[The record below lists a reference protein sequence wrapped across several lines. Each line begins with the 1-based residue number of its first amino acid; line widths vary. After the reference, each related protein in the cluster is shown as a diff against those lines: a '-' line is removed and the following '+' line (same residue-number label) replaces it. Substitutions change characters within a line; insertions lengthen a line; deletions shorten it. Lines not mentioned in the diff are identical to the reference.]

1 MSVRFDQA
9 VTATGEPQVALTVGT
24 QTRYATFFAWGSQS
38 LYFDYTVQEAD
49 RDEDGIS
56 ISSDALLLNGGTI
69 TATEGTTDADL
80 THEAL
85 SAQRDSKV
93 NGSLVASPPRVREIS
108 FRSSPATGDTYGLGE
123 TVEVEVDF
131 DKVVT
136 ATGEPQIALTIGAET
151 RHATFSGW
159 SRRSLHFSYTVQ
171 EEDRD
176 EDGISIAANVLV
188 LNGGT
193 ITAAG
198 TIDADLTHEAVAAQH
213 GSKVNGSLSTQPG
226 VKRVA
231 LISFPAGA
239 TRMDSERRSRW
250 SSNSTER

>member
-1 MSVRFDQA
+1 MSVPSLTLYETMVRAMHSVRRRRNLIAFSSLIALTASALVACSQSAAPAITSISFSSSPANGDTYALGETVEVSVRFDQA

-69 TATEGTTDADL
+69 TAAEGTTDADL

-93 NGSLVASPPRVREIS
+93 NGSLVASPPRVWEIS

-123 TVEVEVDF
+123 TIEVEVDF

-136 ATGEPQIALTIGAET
+136 ATGKPQIALTIGAET
-151 RHATFSGW
+151 RHATFY
-159 SRRSLHFSYTVQ
+159 L
-171 EEDRD
+171 
-176 EDGISIAANVLV
+176 DG
-188 LNGGT
+188 
-193 ITAAG
+193 
-198 TIDADLTHEAVAAQH
+198 
-213 GSKVNGSLSTQPG
+213 
-226 VKRVA
+226 
-231 LISFPAGA
+231 
-239 TRMDSERRSRW
+239 
-250 SSNSTER
+250 